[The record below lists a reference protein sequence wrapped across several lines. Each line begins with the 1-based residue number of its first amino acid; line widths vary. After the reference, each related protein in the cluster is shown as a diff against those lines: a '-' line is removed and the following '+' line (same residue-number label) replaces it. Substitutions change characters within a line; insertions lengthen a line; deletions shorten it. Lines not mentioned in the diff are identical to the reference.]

1 MSTIPPRFPEGDSP
15 ANRRLMDATLAL
27 ILAGGKGTRLGA
39 LTAQRAKPAM
49 PIAIGLLV
57 HGAGMFLCFSS
68 R

>member
-1 MSTIPPRFPEGDSP
+1 
-15 ANRRLMDATLAL
+15 MDATLAL